1 MTPRVRILHNATI
14 YSLDKTRPKV
24 SALAVLS
31 EGRHSGRVLATG
43 DLDRLQA
50 EFPRAELEDLQ
61 GGVVLPGL
69 TDAHLHLQQ
78 YAFSL
83 QIVDCDTATRA
94 ECITRVAER
103 AMDAQPGTWIRGHG
117 WRQDQWPEGFGT
129 AAMLS
134 TVTSTPTLAIT

>member
-50 EFPRAELEDLQ
+50 
-61 GGVVLPGL
+61 
-69 TDAHLHLQQ
+69 
-78 YAFSL
+78 
-83 QIVDCDTATRA
+83 
-94 ECITRVAER
+94 
-103 AMDAQPGTWIRGHG
+103 
-117 WRQDQWPEGFGT
+117 
-129 AAMLS
+129 
-134 TVTSTPTLAIT
+134 